1 MSADDARHIRELET
15 RCLLLE
21 QAFLIQEKRIWS
33 RDMLRKL
40 DTGEFMGQ
48 ASDPEKTQT
57 RQLLRGNL
65 RVGKEILDELANE
78 LGYESPT
85 VFKLLDPEFVYGA
98 SGEEIP
104 DVLVEQ
110 LQKVDSR
117 ERESG
122 CSHLQAMFRELKTRH
137 DEFLVEVQ
145 QQVRKDVELH
155 ALFNELAVE

>member
-1 MSADDARHIRELET
+1 
-15 RCLLLE
+15 
-21 QAFLIQEKRIWS
+21 
-33 RDMLRKL
+33 MLRKL
-40 DTGEFMGQ
+40 DTGEFMAQ
-48 ASDPEKTQT
+48 ATDEEKAQT

-65 RVGKEILDELANE
+65 RVGKEILDNLAHE

-104 DVLVEQ
+104 DVLVDQ
-110 LQKVDSR
+110 LQKVDAR

-122 CSHLQAMFRELKTRH
+122 CSHLRSMFRELKTRH
-137 DEFLVEVQ
+137 DEFLVDVQ

-155 ALFNELAVE
+155 ALFDALAVE